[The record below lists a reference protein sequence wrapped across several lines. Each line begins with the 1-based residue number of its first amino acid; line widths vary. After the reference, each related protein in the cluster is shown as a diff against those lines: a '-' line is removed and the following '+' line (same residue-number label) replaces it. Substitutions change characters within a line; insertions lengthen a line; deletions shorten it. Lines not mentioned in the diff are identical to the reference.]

1 MWETLTQGGILMVP
15 LAVCSVLGL
24 AIALER
30 AISLRASVV
39 LKKPILDLI
48 QSAAIPEDLGL
59 ARTLCD
65 RNPCAMASVA
75 RTGLDGYGLTREQI
89 RESMS
94 DTGRREVHRLERGL
108 AALETIA
115 VISPLLG
122 LLGTGFGMI
131 DVFRVVAAQG
141 VGQAQMLSAGIAE
154 ALITTVTG
162 LSIAIPMLVAYN
174 SLTRKVED
182 LTVSMEHC
190 AVQLLNRL
198 APGGN
203 DTAGLED
210 QV

>member
-1 MWETLTQGGILMVP
+1 MVP
-15 LAVCSVLGL
+15 LALCSVLGL

-30 AISLRASVV
+30 AINLRASVV

-65 RNPCAMASVA
+65 RNPCAMAAVA
-75 RTGLDGYGLTREQI
+75 RTGLDGFGLTREQI
-89 RESMS
+89 RESMT

-131 DVFRVVAAQG
+131 DVFRVVASQG
-141 VGQAQMLSAGIAE
+141 VGQAQMLSAGISE

-190 AVQLLNRL
+190 SVQLLNRL

-203 DTAGLED
+203 DRAALED
-210 QV
+210 HG

>member
-1 MWETLTQGGILMVP
+1 MWETLTQGGIVMVP
-15 LAVCSVLGL
+15 LAFCSVLGL

-30 AISLRASVV
+30 AINLRASVV

-48 QSAAIPEDLGL
+48 QSAAIPEDIGL

-65 RNPCAMASVA
+65 RNPCAMAAVA

-94 DTGRREVHRLERGL
+94 DTGRREIHRLERGL
-108 AALETIA
+108 ATLETIA
-115 VISPLLG
+115 AISPLLG

-131 DVFRVVAAQG
+131 DVFRVVASQG

-198 APGGN
+198 APGGHN
-203 DTAGLED
+203 TADLED
-210 QV
+210 QG